1 VRPFI
6 TTVVTAATTRDLV
19 TLADVR
25 EQLSIRSN
33 DTAQDAWLA
42 KVISRAS
49 AQAESYCNRIF
60 VQQDYQDLFGI
71 VSGEAGTPLL
81 LRQPPVDVTLVT
93 VDGTDLV
100 ATDFIADAEPG
111 LLYRATDARQWIST
125 SSITVKYTGGFAEV
139 PADVQQAVIELCV
152 MEFRSRGR
160 DPMLRER
167 DTPGLGHEVFW
178 IGPMPGVSGSQLPG
192 DIASLLSGYAR
203 GLIG

>member
-1 VRPFI
+1 VRPYI
-6 TTVVTAATTRDLV
+6 TSVITPATSRDLV

-25 EQLSIRSN
+25 EQLSIRST

-60 VQQDYQDLFGI
+60 VQQDYQDLFGV
-71 VSGEAGTPLL
+71 VSGDPGTPLL

-100 ATDFIADAEPG
+100 ATDFIADVEPG
-111 LLYRATDARQWIST
+111 LLYKASEPRQWTST
-125 SSITVKYTGGFAEV
+125 SSITVQYTGGFAEV
-139 PADVQQAVIELCV
+139 PDDVQQAVIELCV

-167 DTPGLGHEVFW
+167 ETPGMGRETFW

-192 DIASLLSGYAR
+192 DIASLLGGYAR